1 MPVDMG
7 ASPLAVCWRPG
18 DETDGLDGEAED
30 SDAWEHTLSLVSS
43 GVRARQAW
51 ESADLRRRLQEL
63 QHEYGE
69 QGSAVSQC
77 DSTYTIMKIVC

>member
-1 MPVDMG
+1 MKRT
-7 ASPLAVCWRPG
+7 ASTGRLRIPTPR
-18 DETDGLDGEAED
+18 
-30 SDAWEHTLSLVSS
+30 EHTLSLVSS

-63 QHEYGE
+63 QHEYDE

-77 DSTYTIMKIVC
+77 DSTYTMMKIVC